1 MAALA
6 AARSSKT
13 AKSAGESVSPAVT
26 QPSPET
32 LTATNLPQKKTELK
46 QESELAIVDDA
57 HEQDVVLNIA
67 TVAPLSTGS
76 LDWPAIVRQLELRGM
91 AQQLNVS
98 ITTEIGAV
106 RQTAHAA
113 NLAEQA
119 ERLQLAEQTLE
130 SDPFVQTLK
139 REFGA
144 TMVPGSVRPI

>member
-1 MAALA
+1 
-6 AARSSKT
+6 
-13 AKSAGESVSPAVT
+13 
-26 QPSPET
+26 
-32 LTATNLPQKKTELK
+32 
-46 QESELAIVDDA
+46 VDDA

-91 AQQLNVS
+91 AQQLATQSELLRSHEDGGILNIELRVPVDTLLSSGSVDKLTKVLAAYLNKKVS